1 MYTLRYSKW
10 VTNKDLADS
19 TENSAECYVPAWMGG
34 GFRGE
39 WIHVYVRLS
48 PFAVHLKLPQHCESA
63 ISQNKTKSLKL
74 EKKKKR
80 PSSRG
85 LLEGYSEIM

>member
-63 ISQNKTKSLKL
+63 ISQNTQKILKL
-74 EKKKKR
+74 DKKKKR

>member
-34 GFRGE
+34 GFGE
-39 WIHVYVRLS
+39 
-48 PFAVHLKLPQHCESA
+48 
-63 ISQNKTKSLKL
+63 N
-74 EKKKKR
+74 
-80 PSSRG
+80 
-85 LLEGYSEIM
+85 GYMYMYG